1 MTRIMP
7 ALALLASI
15 ACLFASFDRAEAT
28 TTTTDASLS
37 AKSSDEKVAE
47 IKSIVQGRLRIGL
60 SINTATKLDGL
71 NYRQGD
77 TSLATGS
84 ANTDTTQALDLA
96 WVSRLYE
103 GPEATKFDWF
113 AGLTLERERPIS
125 TVDLKVINSTQSSQ
139 TFTLDP
145 NSRPGFHASLVSV
158 GLRWTPNALIYVPI
172 GINYGFRTDSFG
184 GGSDTFDLE
193 SRIGFQ
199 AGAGLH
205 LAQNFELE
213 TIYKIVRYNLTYH
226 ATDSKTTGVTIGGPV
241 DLAGLTIGARYIF

>member
-7 ALALLASI
+7 AMALLAAFAFIFAAYDTATAATSPTDSSI
-15 ACLFASFDRAEAT
+15 AT
-28 TTTTDASLS
+28 
-37 AKSSDEKVAE
+37 KSPDPKVAE
-47 IKSIVQGRLRIGL
+47 LKSTVKGRLRIGL

-71 NYRQGD
+71 NLRQGD
-77 TSLATGS
+77 TSVATGS
-84 ANTDTTQALDLA
+84 ASSDTTQALDLA

-125 TVDLKVINSTQSSQ
+125 SIDLKAVNSTQPSQ
-139 TFTLDP
+139 TFALDS
-145 NSRPGFHASLVSV
+145 NSRPGFHASLISA
-158 GLRWTPNALIYVPI
+158 GIRWTPNSLIYVPL

-205 LAQNFELE
+205 LTENFELE
-213 TIYKIVRYNLTYH
+213 AIYKIVRYNVTYH
-226 ATDSKTTGVTIGGPV
+226 AADYKTTGVTIGGPV